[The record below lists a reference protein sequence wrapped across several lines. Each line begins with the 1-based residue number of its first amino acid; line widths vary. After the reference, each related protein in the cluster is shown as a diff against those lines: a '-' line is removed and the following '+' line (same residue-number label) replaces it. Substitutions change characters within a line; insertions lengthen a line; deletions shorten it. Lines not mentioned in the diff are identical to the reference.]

1 MFAVVRVQLF
11 CTALCAVLLA
21 SATNAEGEDKWV
33 WSGRGRSIS
42 GDGASPYFPGEA
54 SRQLYR

>member
-1 MFAVVRVQLF
+1 MFAVVRVQLLY
-11 CTALCAVLLA
+11 TALGAVLLT

-42 GDGASPYFPGEA
+42 GDRATAYFPGEA
-54 SRQLYR
+54 AQPLYR